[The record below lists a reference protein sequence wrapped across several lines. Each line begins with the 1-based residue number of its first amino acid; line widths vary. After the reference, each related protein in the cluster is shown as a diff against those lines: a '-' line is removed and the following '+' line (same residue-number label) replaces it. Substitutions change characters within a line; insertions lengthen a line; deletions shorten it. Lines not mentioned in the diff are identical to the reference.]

1 MINETKHNYVF
12 LSISF
17 QVRSLLLTYTSP
29 FAVISIQLVVNLMIP
44 DLQMLSLD
52 RDGLLNGSVQLH
64 PLTTPLFSTSYYFDL
79 VSIDIIT

>member
-1 MINETKHNYVF
+1 MI
-12 LSISF
+12 S
-17 QVRSLLLTYTSP
+17 
-29 FAVISIQLVVNLMIP
+29 
-44 DLQMLSLD
+44 DLQMYHLD